1 MKLLRVKSY
10 LRVIISKGNIKRYQ
24 LKYLQVNAILSKLKI
39 VVMDSYSIYIYI
51 LRKLRNIY

>member
-39 VVMDSYSIYIYI
+39 VVMDSYSIYISYVS
-51 LRKLRNIY
+51 